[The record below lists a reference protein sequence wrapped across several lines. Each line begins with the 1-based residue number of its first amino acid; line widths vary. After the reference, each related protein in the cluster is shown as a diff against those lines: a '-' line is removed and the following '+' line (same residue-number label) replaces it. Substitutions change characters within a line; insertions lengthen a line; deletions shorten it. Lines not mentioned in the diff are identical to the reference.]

1 MMIEPVIPTM
11 LLANGNVNGHFFIT
25 TSFIYFIEVDVS
37 RLLCHLHHFPSD
49 SFSAKFGMAAMI
61 KHYLGPI
68 KDIEYYDIVFILH
81 KSMVSA
87 CSYRHFQPMRDL

>member
-37 RLLCHLHHFPSD
+37 RLLCHFHDFPSH
-49 SFSAKFGMAAMI
+49 SFSANFAAVDASMYFNGSVRCNSKLTLSKNI
-61 KHYLGPI
+61 T
-68 KDIEYYDIVFILH
+68 YYYT
-81 KSMVSA
+81 A
-87 CSYRHFQPMRDL
+87 